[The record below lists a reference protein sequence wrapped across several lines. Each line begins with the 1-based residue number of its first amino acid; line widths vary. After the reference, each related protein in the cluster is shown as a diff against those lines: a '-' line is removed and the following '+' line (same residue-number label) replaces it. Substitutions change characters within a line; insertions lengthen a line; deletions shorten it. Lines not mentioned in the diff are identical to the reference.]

1 MRFRILGPLRVRTS
15 GGWEPVAAERQ
26 RLILAVLLADAGR
39 AVSIESLVDAV
50 WGERPPAGAT
60 NTVRV
65 YVMRLR
71 RLLGEGVLN
80 TRGRGYELLA
90 GPNDIDAGVFQR
102 LASSGRSEV
111 DKGRP
116 QAGAAR
122 LAKALAL
129 WRGPAFADVPAS
141 PSLTSRVAYL
151 EQLHLS
157 AEEDHIAALLDLDRH
172 AEVVD
177 ELHRLVEQNPLRE
190 RRWALLMRSLHRCGR
205 RAEALDAFHRARDV
219 LLDELGLDPGT
230 ELRELQR
237 AILDDEPEGGTA
249 KIPVAKN
256 SMAEMS
262 MAEMSMAEMST
273 AEMSTAETST
283 AEMPMVENS
292 RVARSAKGKPSGPAE
307 REQPPPAQLP
317 ADVPGFTARE
327 AHLAR
332 LDMLPR
338 NEDQTVV
345 VAVTGTAGVGKTALA
360 VHWAHRVRERFRD
373 GQLYANLRGYSEVPP
388 VRPIEALGW
397 FLRALNVPAERIPSD
412 VDEASALFR
421 SLLAGKRMLV
431 LLDNARDPEQVRPLL
446 PGSPGC
452 LALVTSRDRLDGLI
466 ARDGAVPAAM
476 DVFDEDEAQAL
487 LAGLLDEDR
496 LRAEPKAAQQ
506 LAELCGHLPLALR
519 IAAANLAASPH
530 GGIDEYV
537 QRLRVDRLGRLRA
550 GADGVRAAFELS
562 YIHLPA
568 DTRKLFRMLGL
579 VPGPDV
585 TAAAAAQLC
594 GGDIA
599 DGERHLE
606 RLTTAHLIEE
616 HAPGRYTMHDLLRLY
631 SAELATASDSEGQR
645 QASLD
650 RLYDHY
656 QRHVDSAVDTLYPE
670 LMRLP
675 QRQTGRVI
683 FDRAAAMAWLDA
695 EKSNVVATVLHTQ
708 HHGPRYVAW
717 QLADALRG
725 YLRFQPAADWLA
737 VAEAG
742 LAAAQSDGDRH
753 AVAASHFSLATYYS
767 ARNRTEEAIE
777 HHRLAAGAA
786 EEAGWTQAVAAALA
800 GIGSEFFMRGEL
812 EQAEEHYSRS
822 LAMRR
827 ELGWLAGEATI
838 LDNLGI
844 VHFGLGRLELAAQH
858 YSHAAILHRFQGA
871 TLAEARANA
880 DLGEAYYMLGR
891 FDDALKTLTSAIAI
905 LGEFGDRRYLG
916 YAECQLS
923 ELESELGHYSRALKL
938 ATSGRGHARA
948 SGDRSLECHALAA
961 LARAH
966 QNLGDLQRAVRQADA
981 GITLSRDVG
990 DRIMETM
997 LLIRSASAHRA
1008 RAETDGAF
1016 SRAGQAL
1023 ELARSGR
1030 YRVFEGQALT
1040 VLAELH
1046 LDRGETG
1053 RAAELASKAAEI
1065 LAETGHLRGQQR
1077 ASLVGTGSGSHPG
1090 VNFEL

>member
-15 GGWEPVAAERQ
+15 EGWEPVAAERQ

-39 AVSIESLVDAV
+39 AVSIENLVDAV
-50 WGERPPAGAT
+50 WGEHPPAGAT

-102 LASSGRSEV
+102 LASTGRNEV

-116 QAGAAR
+116 QVGALR

-141 PSLTSRVAYL
+141 PCLTGQVAYL

-157 AEEDHIAALLDLDRH
+157 AEEDHISALLDLGRH
-172 AEVVD
+172 TEVVD

-190 RRWALLMRSLHRCGR
+190 KRWALLMRSLHGCGR
-205 RAEALDAFHRARDV
+205 RAEALDAFHRAREV
-219 LLDELGLDPGT
+219 LLDELGLDPGP

-237 AILDDEPEGGTA
+237 AIL
-249 KIPVAKN
+249 
-256 SMAEMS
+256 AEEVPPS
-262 MAEMSMAEMST
+262 RSSL
-273 AEMSTAETST
+273 
-283 AEMPMVENS
+283 MVS
-292 RVARSAKGKPSGPAE
+292 E
-307 REQPPPAQLP
+307 RDQPTPAQLP
-317 ADVPGFTARE
+317 ADVLGFTGRE
-327 AHLAR
+327 AHLQR
-332 LDMLPR
+332 LDSLPCQE
-338 NEDQTVV
+338 NQSMVA
-345 VAVTGTAGVGKTALA
+345 AVTGPAGVGKTALA
-360 VHWAHRVRERFRD
+360 VHWAHRIRARYSD

-388 VRPIEALGW
+388 LRPIEALSA
-397 FLRALNVPAERIPSD
+397 FLRALDVPAERVPSD

-421 SLLAGKRMLV
+421 SLLAGRQMLL

-452 LALVTSRDRLDGLI
+452 LTLITSRDRLDGLV
-466 ARDGAVPAAM
+466 ARDGAVPLAIE
-476 DVFDEDEAQAL
+476 VLDEVEAQAL
-487 LAGLLDEDR
+487 LTRLLDDGR
-496 LRAEPKAAQQ
+496 LRSEPEAAAE
-506 LAELCGHLPLALR
+506 LAGLCGHLPLALR
-519 IAAANLAASPH
+519 IAAANLAARPRES
-530 GGIDEYV
+530 IEEYV
-537 QRLRVDRLGRLRA
+537 QRLRVDRLDRLRA
-550 GADGVRAAFELS
+550 GADGVRSAFELS

-568 DTRKLFRMLGL
+568 DTRRLFRMLGIA
-579 VPGPDV
+579 PGSDV
-585 TAAAAAQLC
+585 TAPAAAQLC
-594 GGDIA
+594 GTSIA
-599 DGERHLE
+599 DAELRLE
-606 RLTTAHLIEE
+606 RLATAHLIEE
-616 HAPGRYTMHDLLRLY
+616 HTPGRYLMHDLLRLY
-631 SAELATASDSEGQR
+631 SAELAAVSDTEGQR

-656 QRHVDSAVDTLYPE
+656 QRHVDAAVETLYPE
-670 LMRLP
+670 LIRLP
-675 QRQTGRVI
+675 QRQIGRVI
-683 FDRAAAMAWLDA
+683 FDRSSAMAWLDA
-695 EKSNVVATVLHTQ
+695 ERANVVATVLQTGRD
-708 HHGPRYVAW
+708 GPRFVAW

-725 YLRFQPAADWLA
+725 HLRFQPAADWLA

-742 LAAAQSDGDRH
+742 LAAAQADGDLH
-753 AVAASHFSLATYYS
+753 AVAASHFSLATYHS
-767 ARNRTEEAIE
+767 ARNRTDDAIT
-777 HHRLAAGAA
+777 HHRQAAQAA

-800 GIGSEFFMRGEL
+800 GIGSELLMRGEL
-812 EQAEEHYSRS
+812 AQAEEYYSRS
-822 LAMRR
+822 LEMRR

-844 VHFGLGRLELAAQH
+844 VHFGLGRLELAVQH

-891 FDDALKTLTSAIAI
+891 LDDALKTLTAAIAV

-923 ELESELGHYSRALKL
+923 EVECELGHHSRALKL
-938 ATSGRGHARA
+938 AASGRAHARA

-961 LARAH
+961 LGRAH
-966 QNLGDLQRAVRQADA
+966 LRLGDPRRAARQADS
-981 GITLSRDVG
+981 GITLSREVG

-997 LLIRSASAHRA
+997 LLIRSADAHRA
-1008 RAETDGAF
+1008 LGEGDAAL

-1023 ELARSGR
+1023 DLARAGG
-1030 YRVFEGQALT
+1030 YKVFEGQALT
-1040 VLAELH
+1040 VLAEVH
-1046 LDRGETG
+1046 LGRGEAG
-1053 RAAELASKAAEI
+1053 RAGQLAGEADGI
-1065 LAETGHLRGQQR
+1065 LAETGHRRGRER
-1077 ASLVGTGSGSHPG
+1077 AAGVAERSLARADAIAD
-1090 VNFEL
+1090 

>member
-1 MRFRILGPLRVRTS
+1 MRFRILGPLRVRTG

-71 RLLGEGVLN
+71 RQLGDGVLN

-111 DKGRP
+111 DNGRP
-116 QAGAAR
+116 QTGAAR

-141 PSLTSRVAYL
+141 PSLTSRAAYL

-157 AEEDHIAALLDLDRH
+157 AQEDHIAALLDLDRH

-177 ELHRLVEQNPLRE
+177 ELHHLVEQSPLRE

-205 RAEALDAFHRARDV
+205 RAEALDAFHRAREV
-219 LLDELGLDPGT
+219 LNDELGLDPGP
-230 ELRELQR
+230 ELRELQH
-237 AILDDEPEGGTA
+237 AILADELDRLTERPSVEVTA
-249 KIPVAKN
+249 AKVTTAELAAVKVAAADVT
-256 SMAEMS
+256 MAETTAAQTTA
-262 MAEMSMAEMST
+262 AEMAKAELT
-273 AEMSTAETST
+273 AAEVTAVEVT
-283 AEMPMVENS
+283 A
-292 RVARSAKGKPSGPAE
+292 AE
-307 REQPPPAQLP
+307 RPAMEKPAQLP
-317 ADVPGFTARE
+317 ADVLGFTGRD

-338 NEDQTVV
+338 NEDQAVV
-345 VAVTGTAGVGKTALA
+345 AAVTGTAGVGKTALA
-360 VHWAHRVRERFRD
+360 VHWAHRIRDRFRD
-373 GQLYANLRGYSEVPP
+373 GQLYANLRGFSEVPP

-397 FLRALNVPAERIPSD
+397 FLRAFDVPAERIPSD

-421 SLLAGKRMLV
+421 SLLAGKRILV

-466 ARDGAVPAAM
+466 ARDGAVPTAM
-476 DVFDEDEAQAL
+476 DVLEEDEAQAL
-487 LAGLLDEDR
+487 LSRLLDGDR
-496 LRAEPKAAQQ
+496 LRAEPEAAQQ
-506 LAELCGHLPLALR
+506 LAELCGYLPLALR
-519 IAAANLAASPH
+519 IAAANLAASPRST
-530 GGIDEYV
+530 IDEYV
-537 QRLRVDRLGRLRA
+537 QRLRVDRLGKLRA
-550 GADGVRAAFELS
+550 GSDGVRAAFELS

-568 DTRKLFRMLGL
+568 DTRRLFRMLGL
-579 VPGPDV
+579 VPGPDF
-585 TAAAAAQLC
+585 TAAAAARMC
-594 GGDIA
+594 GGDLA
-599 DGERHLE
+599 EGELHLE
-606 RLTTAHLIEE
+606 RLAIAHLIEE
-616 HAPGRYTMHDLLRLY
+616 YAPGRYTMHDLLRLY
-631 SAELATASDSEGQR
+631 AAELAAAADTDGQR

-683 FDRAAAMAWLDA
+683 FDRVAAMAWLDA
-695 EKSNVVATVLHTQ
+695 ERSNVVATVLHAQ
-708 HHGPRYVAW
+708 RNGPRYVAW

-725 YLRFQPAADWLA
+725 YLRFQPATDWLA

-742 LAAAQSDGDRH
+742 LAAARADGDRH
-753 AVAASHFSLATYYS
+753 AVAACHFNLATYYS
-767 ARNRTEEAIE
+767 ARNRIEDAIA

-800 GIGSEFFMRGEL
+800 GIGSEFLMRGEL

-891 FDDALKTLTSAIAI
+891 FDDAQKALAAAISV

-923 ELESELGHYSRALKL
+923 ELESELGHHSRALKL

-966 QNLGDLQRAVRQADA
+966 QNLGDIQRAVRQADA
-981 GITLSRDVG
+981 GIALSREVG

-997 LLIRSASAHRA
+997 LLIRSANAHRA
-1008 RAETDGAF
+1008 LEEPSACLSRAEK
-1016 SRAGQAL
+1016 AL
-1023 ELARSGR
+1023 ELARRGK

-1053 RAAELASKAAEI
+1053 PATELATEAIEI
-1065 LAETGHLRGQQR
+1065 LAGTGHVCGQQR
-1077 ASLVGTGSGSHPG
+1077 ATAVAT
-1090 VNFEL
+1090 VQ